1 MRIVFHLKNHEYSQ
15 LHTYNH
21 RFMVRTMVSC
31 GRARIDQ
38 TSDAIKRHFNRNI
51 KSDIKVTA
59 VLQLYYSFANA
70 MVYPQVYVVP
80 EVKDDILRQGNFCQF
95 EELFILI

>member
-1 MRIVFHLKNHEYSQ
+1 MNIHSY
-15 LHTYNH
+15 T
-21 RFMVRTMVSC
+21 RTTTDLWFEQWSPLS
-31 GRARIDQ
+31 GRARINQ

-51 KSDIKVTA
+51 KSDIKVTT

-95 EELFILI
+95 EELFNLI